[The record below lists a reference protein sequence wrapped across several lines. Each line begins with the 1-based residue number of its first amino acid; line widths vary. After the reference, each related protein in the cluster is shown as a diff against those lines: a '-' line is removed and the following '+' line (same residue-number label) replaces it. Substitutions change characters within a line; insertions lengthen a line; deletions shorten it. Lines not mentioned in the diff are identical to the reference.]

1 MNWKKLFS
9 KTILD
14 RGYNYY
20 CSRTVENL
28 DCSDNV
34 IYASV
39 SGSEDYEVE
48 ISLSDNDIEDM
59 YCSCPYASDG
69 TNCKHMAAVLY
80 AWEENVRYSNTA
92 KNTEDILFKPAY
104 TSQSRKVKR
113 TEIEKLIAGAKT
125 DDIRSFLAEILTENE
140 KLCLHFYN
148 TVNKKHKNQGV
159 QDYIRQIDLTV
170 RQYMGKDNFIN
181 YNEAPEFVAELEE
194 IIYNDLSPM
203 IDNGNYMN
211 AFEIANYIFGVITN
225 VDIDDS
231 DGIIVTIAD
240 NICQIWS
247 EIINAAKP
255 CEKRKLFEW
264 FIAHSNSS
272 NADFLEDY
280 ADQILTIN
288 FNENEFVQDKLT
300 FFRSMINRSEQFEQE
315 WRRDY
320 SVRKWTARY
329 LQLLINTNPSD
340 EKIEEELKSYRK
352 NPDTRKLYVDIC
364 LQKKEY
370 DKAIELLDE
379 GLKEDK
385 KHYMLI
391 SEYSNKKKEIYLM
404 TGNREAYIKQLWSL
418 VLEHDVGN
426 MELYRELRKQY
437 SKEEWHELREK
448 VFQKLPKHIEISK
461 YYNEEKLY
469 DRLLECVLKSHGLYL
484 LNKYENVLKKQYTKQ
499 LLGKYKMELDK
510 IASTTG
516 TRKQYADMVS
526 VMRKMNKL
534 SGGTELVNQM
544 AAEWRIKYRNRPAMM
559 DELSKL

>member
-20 CSRTVENL
+20 CSHAVENL

-34 IYASV
+34 IHASV

-48 ISLSDNDIEDM
+48 ISLSDNDIENM

-80 AWEENVRYSNTA
+80 EWEENVRYSNTA

-113 TEIEKLIAGAKT
+113 AEIEKLIAGAKT

-148 TVNKKHKNQGV
+148 TVNKKHKNQGI

-181 YNEAPEFVAELEE
+181 YNEAPEFAAELEE
-194 IIYNDLSPM
+194 IIFNDLSPM

-231 DGIIVTIAD
+231 DGIVVTIAD
-240 NICQIWS
+240 NICQMWS

-280 ADQILTIN
+280 ADQILTTN

-300 FFRSMINRSEQFEQE
+300 FFRSMIDRSEQFEQE

-320 SVRKWTARY
+320 SVKKWTARY

-418 VLEHDVGN
+418 VIEHDVGN

-448 VFQKLPKHIEISK
+448 VFQKLPKQIEIST

-469 DRLLECVLKSHGLYL
+469 DRLLECVLKSPGLYL

-516 TRKQYADMVS
+516 TRKQYSDMVS
-526 VMRKMNKL
+526 IMRKMNKL
-534 SGGTELVNQM
+534 SGGTEIVSQM
-544 AAEWRIKYRNRPAMM
+544 AAEWRIKYINRPAMM